1 MLSSLPLRERA
12 ASALEAMEP
21 ERQMKPPS
29 VHAHARAVSS
39 LAFVSVCLLAAC
51 VYQPPRRTPPV
62 EQASGVDI
70 GEFVWQDLMT
80 EDAEKSRA
88 FYEQL
93 LGWTFERSEGLG
105 KPYLIARTGSRPIA
119 GIAQV
124 ERRRPDDPM
133 AQWVSYLSVD
143 NVDSAVARIVA
154 GGGRVLV
161 APADTRAGRMAIA
174 VDPQGAQFGLVRRKA
189 DVNPP
194 AGGPSALVGSF
205 LWRDYFTRDVEQAR
219 TFYSNLAGFG
229 SVKQTRPDS
238 LVQYVL
244 TRNGP
249 NPVAGVV
256 PIGTQPLE
264 PNWLPYVRVGDPAA
278 VAARAEQLGGRIIQR
293 PTPEIRQ
300 GSVAVITDPA
310 GARVALQ
317 KWPFP

>member
-1 MLSSLPLRERA
+1 MSLP
-12 ASALEAMEP
+12 
-21 ERQMKPPS
+21 S
-29 VHAHARAVSS
+29 VNAHARAVSP

-51 VYQPPRRTPPV
+51 VYQPPRRTKPV
-62 EQASGVDI
+62 EQAPGVHI

-93 LGWTFERSEGLG
+93 FGWTFERSERLG
-105 KPYLIARTGSRPIA
+105 KPYLIAHTGSRAIA

-124 ERRRPDDPM
+124 ERRRPDGPT
-133 AQWVSYLSVD
+133 AQWVSYLAVD
-143 NVDSAVARIVA
+143 NVDSAVARVA
-154 GGGRVLV
+154 AAGGRVLV
-161 APADTRAGRMAIA
+161 APADARVGRMAIA
-174 VDPQGAQFGLVRRKA
+174 VDPQGAQLGLVRRKP

-205 LWRDYFTRDVEQAR
+205 LWRDYFTKDVEQAR

-229 SVKQTRPDS
+229 SVKQNRPDS

-256 PIGTQPLE
+256 PMGTRALE

-278 VAARAEQLGGRIIQR
+278 VAARAEQLGGRITVR
-293 PTPEIRQ
+293 PHPEIRQ
-300 GSVAVITDPA
+300 GSVAVITDPS
-310 GARVALQ
+310 GAAVGLQ